1 MNGSSGIQPTVE
13 LATTNGNGFYPYP
26 VYPMMGNGYGNNGGF
41 LGGDGIWALL
51 LFALLFGNGAWGNNG
66 GFFGGNSFDNGYAWL
81 SNGQKEIMNNTN
93 NGFDTL
99 HLSNQI
105 EGVRDGRYGRDEYG
119 RGDYGRDSYGNYGE
133 YRERGRDS
141 YGRRERDS
149 RGRYR
154 GHDHIDDMYEEYGRY
169 MEGRSRYG
177 ANEDTRKSLEYML
190 RSMEDFAHM
199 LKEDAGSEQ
208 EVQMIRES
216 AQRIASM

>member
-1 MNGSSGIQPTVE
+1 MNKIIHKDLKYATEDMIEKLLEESQGSITSNNLEALGE
-13 LATTNGNGFYPYP
+13 LMDIHKDIANEEYWCEKE
-26 VYPMMGNGYGNNGGF
+26 
-41 LGGDGIWALL
+41 D
-51 LFALLFGNGAWGNNG
+51 
-66 GFFGGNSFDNGYAWL
+66 SFNMY
-81 SNGQKEIMNNTN
+81 
-93 NGFDTL
+93 
-99 HLSNQI
+99 
-105 EGVRDGRYGRDEYG
+105 GRYGRDEYG

-190 RSMEDFAHM
+190 RSMEDFARM

-216 AQRIASM
+216 AQRIANM